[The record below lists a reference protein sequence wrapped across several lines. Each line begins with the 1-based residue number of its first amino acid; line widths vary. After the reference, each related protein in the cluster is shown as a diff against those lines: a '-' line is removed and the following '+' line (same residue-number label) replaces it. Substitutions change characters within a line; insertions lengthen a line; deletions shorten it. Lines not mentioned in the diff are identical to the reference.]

1 MRRGE
6 RAGAELSGRAG
17 RVSPTS
23 RYAEPFWWWGP
34 GWATPVPRGISELM
48 RDETIDSWTA
58 ANLWAALA
66 RRRSVAVVA
75 GPSGVGKTTL
85 LTALLDFLPPRTRHV
100 YPRGC
105 FETFAFLSDPVLVAA
120 ETALLINEI
129 SPHLPVYL
137 WGPAVGRML
146 EAADCGYTLLA
157 TAHADTVQEFVGML
171 TGSPLRL
178 HASLV
183 AAFEF
188 VAVMERS
195 ADTRSGRR
203 VRGVWRLQRTA
214 SGIDLDQLPSMAE
227 IMSEEPTLSRSRP
240 EPWFPVHELSR
251 RYQALH
257 DLRERRIEQLP
268 VVFGPSSLGAIPSE
282 P

>member
-1 MRRGE
+1 MS
-6 RAGAELSGRAG
+6 AN
-17 RVSPTS
+17 P

-34 GWATPVPRGISELM
+34 GWDAPTPRGIAALL

-66 RRRSVAVVA
+66 RRRSVAVIA

-85 LTALLDFLPPRTRHV
+85 LTALLDFLPPETRRI

-105 FETFAFLSDPVLVAA
+105 FETFAFLSDPEVVAT

-137 WGPAVGRML
+137 WGPAVGKML
-146 EAADCGYTLLA
+146 DAAGRGFTLLT
-157 TAHADTVQEFVGML
+157 TAHADNVQEFVGAL

-178 HASLV
+178 PAV
-183 AAFEF
+183 KIAAFEF
-188 VAVMERS
+188 VVAME
-195 ADTRSGRR
+195 ATAENRSGRR
-203 VRGVWRLQRTA
+203 VCDVWRLTPTA
-214 SGIDLDQLPSMAE
+214 SGVEIEAQFRLPHNISQEPLDTNAHQH
-227 IMSEEPTLSRSRP
+227 
-240 EPWFPVHELSR
+240 PWFPAKELVLR
-251 RYQALH
+251 QQTLDALH
-257 DLRERRIEQLP
+257 VGRIEQLP
-268 VVFGPSSLGAIPSE
+268 PSPWPDLSGATPHQ

>member
-6 RAGAELSGRAG
+6 RTGGELSGRAG
-17 RVSPTS
+17 SVGLAS
-23 RYAEPFWWWGP
+23 RYTEPFWWWGP
-34 GWATPVPRGISELM
+34 GWATPVPRGIGELL

-85 LTALLDFLPPRTRHV
+85 LTALLDFLPSRTHRI

-105 FETFAFLSDPVLVAA
+105 FETFAFLSDPVFVAA
-120 ETALLINEI
+120 ETAVLINEI

-146 EAADCGYTLLA
+146 DAAERGYTLLA
-157 TAHADTVQEFVGML
+157 TAHADTVQEFVGVL

-178 HASLV
+178 HAPLI
-183 AAFEF
+183 AAFEL

-203 VRGVWRLQRTA
+203 VRGVWRLERTA
-214 SGIDLDQLPSMAE
+214 SGITLDELPGMSE
-227 IMSEEPTLSRSRP
+227 IMNQP
-240 EPWFPVHELSR
+240 EPWFPVDELGR
-251 RYQALH
+251 RQQALNE
-257 DLRERRIEQLP
+257 LRERHIEHLP
-268 VVFGPSSLGAIPSE
+268 VVHGPGSLGRSLSQP
-282 P
+282 

>member
-1 MRRGE
+1 MN
-6 RAGAELSGRAG
+6 AY
-17 RVSPTS
+17 P

-34 GWATPVPRGISELM
+34 AWDSPTPRGIAALL

-58 ANLWAALA
+58 ANLWAALS
-66 RRRSVAVVA
+66 RRRSVAVIA

-85 LTALLDFLPPRTRHV
+85 LTALLEFLPPQTRRI

-105 FETFAFLSDPVLVAA
+105 FETFAFLSDPKVVAT

-137 WGPAVGRML
+137 WGPAVGKML
-146 EAADCGYTLLA
+146 EAADRGFALLT
-157 TAHADTVQEFVGML
+157 TAHAGTVQEFVGTL

-178 HASLV
+178 PAARI

-188 VAVMERS
+188 VVVMET
-195 ADTRSGRR
+195 AAENRSGRR
-203 VRGVWRLQRTA
+203 VRGVWRLMPTA
-214 SGIDLDQLPSMAE
+214 SGVEIGVQPCLPHNIFQKPLDSNTHHQSWFAAE
-227 IMSEEPTLSRSRP
+227 ELILRQQTLD
-240 EPWFPVHELSR
+240 
-251 RYQALH
+251 ALCI
-257 DLRERRIEQLP
+257 ERIEELP
-268 VVFGPSSLGAIPSE
+268 KPPWPGFSGATPRL